1 MIETQISEIDLETLT
16 KRVREELDR
25 LKQEMPFS
33 IERFLTPT
41 QPCEAPPV
49 ESVNMPQA
57 PHPESASLDGPMPL
71 PVESSNVPP
80 ASHQPPNESSPAP
93 PEAPPVTPPG
103 AEVDFRSLNVYAAGR
118 FVDHAYRAVLGR
130 APDSDGFAHLVDALC
145 SGRVT
150 KAELV
155 AHLRWSPEGRAHGVR
170 VRGLWHALA
179 LSAFRKIPLLG
190 GLLRRLDALEHAGA
204 RQAEETAAQIES
216 IHNAAARQAEETAA
230 RIESIHNA
238 AARQAEE
245 KAAQIKAIHSD
256 IQEAIRESHHMLA
269 SHLQEVVHPRLDAL
283 QNGLENLRQ
292 ALFPAIQDLQQRF
305 HELLS
310 KEPLGHLQNH
320 ARAIAQL
327 REALADHQR
336 RLAFWT
342 QCWPPPLPLS
352 ASQQTQPQ
360 ASSDSACANSAD
372 AKEPHTPA
380 HLAFAADARERLL
393 DAFYTSLEEAFRG
406 DSMEIRERLRFYLP
420 YVQKLSLDLAPV
432 PVIDAGCGRGEWLD
446 LLRSEGYEAVGVDM
460 NRLMVARCREK
471 GLHAVEADAVE
482 YLRRVGPGCVGA
494 VTAFQLIEHLDLQ
507 DLVRFL
513 DAAFECLVP
522 GGMLLC
528 ETPNP
533 ENLLVSSYS
542 FYLDPTHK
550 HPIPPPVAVFLL
562 ESAGFCDVAVLRPPR
577 TPPPESEEIRNLPK
591 LLQKILLA
599 EEDYAVIGYKPPCR
613 HEL

>member
-33 IERFLTPT
+33 IERFSTPT
-41 QPCEAPPV
+41 QTCKAPPV
-49 ESVNMPQA
+49 ESSNMPQ
-57 PHPESASLDGPMPL
+57 
-71 PVESSNVPP
+71 

-93 PEAPPVTPPG
+93 PGAPPVTPPG
-103 AEVDFRSLNVYAAGR
+103 AEVDFRSLNVYSAGR
-118 FVDHAYRAVLGR
+118 FVDHAYRTVLGR
-130 APDSDGFAHLVDALC
+130 APDSNGFAHWQDALC
-145 SGRVT
+145 SGRLT

-155 AHLRWSPEGRAHGVR
+155 VRLRWSPEGRAHGVR
-170 VRGLWHALA
+170 VRGLWPALA
-179 LSAFRKIPLLG
+179 LAALRKIPLLG
-190 GLLRRLDALEHAGA
+190 GLLRRLDVLEHAGA
-204 RQAEETAAQIES
+204 RQAEEI
-216 IHNAAARQAEETAA
+216 AA
-230 RIESIHNA
+230 RI
-238 AARQAEE
+238 QT
-245 KAAQIKAIHSD
+245 IHSN
-256 IQEAIRESHHMLA
+256 IQEAVRESHHMLA
-269 SHLQEVVHPRLDAL
+269 SQLQEVVHPRLDAL

-342 QCWPPPLPLS
+342 QCWPPPLRLS
-352 ASQQTQPQ
+352 ESQQAQPQ

-372 AKEPHTPA
+372 AKEQHVFA
-380 HLAFAADARERLL
+380 HQAFAADARERLL